1 MKKLFL
7 TILLFFAIQATQ
19 AQAHQ
24 MGAKY
29 NCKLK
34 KGSPN
39 TEGYPCPACTA
50 IYKKEQNAKIAED
63 KRRFAAIQ
71 AEAEAK
77 KVASEKVRLAK
88 LAEEKKNAESGK
100 VYINAQKNTVVTN
113 NQIEKK
119 TSNNETKV
127 KNVTNKTVMI
137 GLDSWLKHEGTFK
150 NEKGEIILE
159 NKNWIETYSLPFYS
173 VTNNCP
179 SNVGIVNYQSS
190 RGVRV
195 KNIVNSK
202 GEYLFND
209 SGDDEISHI
218 AHIKDGWLIAG
229 NYNFKNSYLYNINTG
244 KKITIG
250 NYPIQVNSIDQI
262 NEIFMPI
269 FSNSVE
275 LNKDVIHYLNKE
287 WMMKEVKEKLIN
299 WFPNIINEEML
310 SKYSFVLRATN
321 SYDKRYSGKKE
332 IFDETKTI
340 LLCVTKNGELEV
352 INLK

>member
-7 TILLFFAIQATQ
+7 TILLIFAIQTTQ
-19 AQAHQ
+19 AQSHQ

-34 KGSPN
+34 KGNPN
-39 TEGYPCPACTA
+39 TEGYPCEACTA
-50 IYKKEQNAKIAED
+50 KDKKEQNAKIAED
-63 KRRFAAIQ
+63 KRRFAVAQ

-77 KVASEKVRLAK
+77 KAASEKVRLAK
-88 LAEEKKNAESGK
+88 LAEAEKNAESGK

-113 NQIEKK
+113 NQIVKQI
-119 TSNNETKV
+119 SNNETKV

-137 GLDSWLKHEGTFK
+137 GLDTWLKHEGTFK

-159 NKNWIETYSLPFYS
+159 NKNWIETYSLPLFS
-173 VTNNCP
+173 ITANCL
-179 SNVGIVNYQSS
+179 SSVGIVSYNST

-209 SGDDEISHI
+209 TGLNEISHI
-218 AHIKDGWLIAG
+218 IHIKDGWLIAS
-229 NYNFKNSYLYNINTG
+229 NYNFKNSFLYNINTN
-244 KKITIG
+244 KKIEIG
-250 NYPIQVNSIDQI
+250 NYPMQVESISQI
-262 NEIFMPI
+262 NDIFTPI

-275 LNKDVIHYLNKE
+275 LNKNIIHFLDRGFL
-287 WMMKEVKEKLIN
+287 MKELKENLTN
-299 WFPNIINEEML
+299 WSPNIINEEMF
-310 SKYSFVLRATN
+310 SKYSFVLRTTN
-321 SYDKRYSGKKE
+321 SYDKRYYGKKKYY
-332 IFDETKTI
+332 DESKTV